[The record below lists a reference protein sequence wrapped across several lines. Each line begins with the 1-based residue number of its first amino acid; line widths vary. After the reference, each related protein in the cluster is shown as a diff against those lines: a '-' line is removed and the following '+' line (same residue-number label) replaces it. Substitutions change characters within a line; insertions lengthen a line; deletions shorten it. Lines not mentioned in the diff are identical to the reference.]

1 MTKLKEII
9 PKKRLWI
16 LLILMLLLITTVWV
30 AVAQVKA
37 NKVAKAEAGLETVEV
52 TRGDIRISVSG
63 PGTLVAG
70 ETVDLNFANPGTLE
84 VLNVQLGD
92 KVSEGDILAQ
102 VSGTETLE
110 LNVAA
115 KELDLAAAQEELDK
129 FLESTDLALAEAQ
142 LTYADAQDVYAE
154 AQDSLRYEGQSR
166 CDQQTKLK
174 YYEDYLSAFQHYT
187 EWATYLESGTSGF
200 GTDFILTQMEPY
212 KDALYVAEVN
222 LAYCDAFTEQEI
234 EESEA
239 NLQVAEANVE
249 YTKSVYE
256 KLKET
261 SGLDSVELDILE
273 LKVKAAELQLEVA
286 KTALSG
292 ATLVAP
298 MDGTV
303 VYLASNEIGES
314 IEAETDDDE
323 NEIGMD
329 TFITIADLENP
340 LVEAYIDAVDMASF
354 KTGNQVEVI
363 FDAIP
368 LRTFYGVVTQ
378 VEPMLVTFNGYD
390 ALEGMVD
397 LLDGSN
403 MSNQSLL
410 IGMNAYV
417 EVIEGESEDTLLIT
431 RDALTKQD
439 DGSYYVNVLEN
450 DGSITQRAVTL
461 GLMDY
466 VNVEVL
472 DGLEEGET
480 VVISQDDTGE

>member
-1 MTKLKEII
+1 MTKSKEII

-16 LLILMLLLITTVWV
+16 IVVLVLLLTTTVWV
-30 AVAQVKA
+30 VVAKVKA
-37 NKVAKAEAGLETVEV
+37 NNAAKAQDSLETEQV

-63 PGTLVAG
+63 PGTLIAG
-70 ETVDLNFANPGTLE
+70 ETADLNFNNPGTLE

-110 LNVAA
+110 LAVTT
-115 KELDLAAAQEELDK
+115 KELDLAAAQEELEK
-129 FLESTDLALAEAQ
+129 FLENTDLALAEAR
-142 LTYADAQDVYAE
+142 LAYADAQDAYAE
-154 AQDSLRYEGQSR
+154 AQDDLRYEGQSR
-166 CDQQTKLK
+166 CNDDTKQE
-174 YYEDYLSAFQHYT
+174 YYFDYLSAYQHYT

-222 LAYCDAFTEQEI
+222 LNYCNGFSEQEI
-234 EESEA
+234 DESEA
-239 NLQVAEANVE
+239 SLKVAEANVE
-249 YTKSVYE
+249 YTKSTYE

-273 LKVKAAELQLEVA
+273 LKVKAAELELEVA

-298 MDGTV
+298 IDGTV
-303 VYLASNEIGES
+303 VYLASDEIGES
-314 IEAETDDDE
+314 IEAETDEDD

-329 TFITIADLENP
+329 TFITIADLDNA
-340 LVEAYIDAVDMASF
+340 LVETYIDAVDMTSF
-354 KTGNQVEVI
+354 EVGNDVEVI

-368 LRTFYGVVTQ
+368 LRTFYGEVTQ
-378 VEPMLVTFNGYD
+378 VEPMLVTYNDYD
-390 ALEGMVD
+390 ALEGLVD
-397 LLDGSN
+397 ILNDSGLGS
-403 MSNQSLL
+403 QSLL

-431 RDALTKQD
+431 RDALNKQD
-439 DGSYYVNVLEN
+439 DGIYYVNVLEK
-450 DGSITQRAVTL
+450 DGTITQRVVTL

-472 DGLEEGET
+472 DGLQEGET
-480 VVISQDDTGE
+480 IVINQDDGE